1 MIKGIEQNSY
11 AAQANQDG
19 QPVELFDQVI
29 ASRTFVDGI
38 LAVLVS
44 ENQGN
49 ATFGARRVTRS
60 NNLPAFQTSSSV
72 VRAMQPSAVESV
84 CCGGSPC
91 GELGIL
97 DQDGERVF
105 GYEVISPEPANL
117 DSSEW
122 VMNFNTDLGEDN
134 LWVNNQN
141 PEDCDSGKAVDSGY
155 VSFMGH
161 SSEVVGTRGKSTN
174 DDHQSKVSPVASRA
188 VNVFVRHDGQTT
200 TVDAKVSKDSFTKE
214 GI

>member
-1 MIKGIEQNSY
+1 LAKGIEQNSY

-29 ASRTFVDGI
+29 ASRTFADGI
-38 LAVLVS
+38 FAVLDS
-44 ENQGN
+44 KNQGN
-49 ATFGARRVTRS
+49 ATFGSRRVARS
-60 NNLPAFQTSSSV
+60 NNLPGLQASSSV
-72 VRAMQPSAVESV
+72 VRGMQPSGIKSA

-97 DQDGERVF
+97 DQDGESVF
-105 GYEVISPEPANL
+105 GYEVISSQPTNF

-122 VMNFNTDLGEDN
+122 VMNLNTCLGENN

-141 PEDCDSGKAVDSGY
+141 PEDCDSGKAVESGY

-174 DDHQSKVSPVASRA
+174 DNHQSKVSPVASRA